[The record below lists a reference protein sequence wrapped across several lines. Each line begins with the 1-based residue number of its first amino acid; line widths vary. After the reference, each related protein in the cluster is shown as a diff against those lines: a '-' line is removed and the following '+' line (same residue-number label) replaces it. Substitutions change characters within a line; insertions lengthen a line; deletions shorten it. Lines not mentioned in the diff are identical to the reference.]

1 MEPDGKQLVDR
12 IRGGDGRA
20 AVALVDLFYERI
32 YAFLRRLS
40 GQDADAADLTQ
51 RTFVRVWQ
59 ALPTYAARASVA
71 SWIHGIAHHV
81 YVDWYRR
88 ERRSEGRSDEWW
100 ETHPANAAGPDE
112 LATRADLSNVL
123 FASVDALEPELRDTV
138 HLHYFQGL
146 TLEETAE
153 AMGVASSTVK
163 YRQRQAIQLLQ
174 KKLTKEPAG
183 AGPKSL

>member
-1 MEPDGKQLVDR
+1 MV
-12 IRGGDGRA
+12 
-20 AVALVDLFYERI
+20 
-32 YAFLRRLS
+32 
-40 GQDADAADLTQ
+40 
-51 RTFVRVWQ
+51 
-59 ALPTYAARASVA
+59 
-71 SWIHGIAHHV
+71 
-81 YVDWYRR
+81 
-88 ERRSEGRSDEWW
+88 

-112 LATRADLSNVL
+112 LATRADLSNML